1 MEIPDWVIDELPS
14 RTRGGVPLLL
24 AVKLFRHG
32 SAVVDPETGG
42 RRVYWC
48 GQLPRLTGASKRALD
63 GAVDELV
70 ALGVLRVHE
79 PPRSGAPRG
88 YSAGFDAPSW
98 GVMPGPC
105 GPGRGVVPAAEGG
118 SAPAPAARERGA
130 KHATPQIQ
138 RDAKTAGPADS
149 RAQANGGG
157 DPDLLSGPVGMKIH
171 HHHPSRELREQ
182 IVRTLGELGVD
193 AGAALLATHGP
204 VRVLGALGE
213 LANELRRGG
222 VRNPAGW
229 LVAALVDRERVFE
242 QAAPGVLDMVVLPA
256 ELKRRWGL
264 DAVFPEWRERSR
276 AAGVRGAG

>member
-1 MEIPDWVIDELPS
+1 MELPDWVIDELPS

-24 AVKLFRHG
+24 VVKLFRHG

-42 RRVYWC
+42 RRAYWC

-70 ALGVLRVHE
+70 ALGVVRVHE
-79 PPRSGAPRG
+79 PSRSGASRG
-88 YSAGFDAPSW
+88 YSAGYDAPSW

-105 GPGRGVVPAAEGG
+105 GPGRGVVPAAGG
-118 SAPAPAARERGA
+118 GAAPAPTRREGGA
-130 KHATPQIQ
+130 KHAAPQNR

-157 DPDLLSGPVGMKIH
+157 DPVLLPDQGGKEIH
-171 HHHPSRELREQ
+171 HHRPSRELREQ

-193 AGAALLATHGP
+193 APAALLATHGP

-229 LVAALVDRERVFE
+229 LVAALVDRERAFE
-242 QAAPGVLDMVVLPA
+242 QVSTGVLDTVVVPA
-256 ELKRRWGL
+256 RLKRRWGL
-264 DAVFPEWRERSR
+264 DAAYPEWRER
-276 AAGVRGAG
+276 AAALGTGEE